1 MMNQTSTPT
10 SASPRPP
17 AMKSTGN
24 RNPPLPKPTPSLRFS
39 PTAWAKL
46 LFLRDQ
52 GETEVGGFGVTL
64 PEDPLLVVEF
74 HLVGQ
79 ECTPV
84 TVAFDDL
91 AVADYFDRQVDLGRQ
106 PAEFGRIWIHT
117 HPGSSPR
124 PSEVDEET
132 FNRVFG
138 RSDWAVMFII
148 ARGGESYA
156 RLRFNVG
163 PGGAIDIPVAVDY
176 CRPFAASDEATWEQE
191 YLANV
196 VPVSQ
201 TRIDDGCLRS
211 DRFDDGLFLAEQG
224 NAWEPSWPNDQNL
237 DPEDVS
243 YDAACQPFLTPGD
256 DRPSGAPW

>member
-1 MMNQTSTPT
+1 
-10 SASPRPP
+10 
-17 AMKSTGN
+17 
-24 RNPPLPKPTPSLRFS
+24 
-39 PTAWAKL
+39 L

-52 GETEVGGFGVTL
+52 GETEVGGFGVTS
-64 PEDPLLVVEF
+64 PDDPLRVVEF

-84 TVAFDDL
+84 TVAFDDQ
-91 AVADYFDRQVDLGRQ
+91 AVADFFDRQVDLGRQ

-132 FNRVFG
+132 FIRAFG

-163 PGGAIDIPVAVDY
+163 PGGALEIPVSVDY
-176 CRPFAASDEATWEQE
+176 GRPFDGSDEASWERE
-191 YLANV
+191 YQANV
-196 VPVSQ
+196 VHVSPMF
-201 TRIDDGCLRS
+201 IDDDFFRS
-211 DRFDDGLFLAEQG
+211 DRFDDGLFQAQWDDVWG
-224 NAWEPSWPNDQNL
+224 PSWPDDQNIE
-237 DPEDVS
+237 PEDVP
-243 YDAACQPFLTPGD
+243 YGTACQPLFTPGD
-256 DRPSGAPW
+256 ARPSGAPW